1 MKAHAL
7 ECYPVCFPE
16 PGPEADTAPDR
27 GVSSRA
33 LRPSE
38 ALPRGGHSDS
48 GVQASAETQKG
59 LGSGLACRLTSL
71 P

>member
-16 PGPEADTAPDR
+16 PGPEAYTAPER
-27 GVSSRA
+27 GVSSPA

-38 ALPRGGHSDS
+38 ALLRGGPL
-48 GVQASAETQKG
+48 G
-59 LGSGLACRLTSL
+59 LWGPGLR
-71 P
+71 

>member
-16 PGPEADTAPDR
+16 PGPEVYTAAER
-27 GVSSRA
+27 GVSSPA

-38 ALPRGGHSDS
+38 ALLQGGPL
-48 GVQASAETQKG
+48 G
-59 LGSGLACRLTSL
+59 LWGPGLR
-71 P
+71 

>member
-16 PGPEADTAPDR
+16 SGPEVDTAPESR
-27 GVSSRA
+27 VSSPA
-33 LRPSE
+33 LRPSA
-38 ALPRGGHSDS
+38 ALPYLDP
-48 GVQASAETQKG
+48 GVWASAETQKG
-59 LGSGLACRLTSL
+59 LGSGLVCRVTGL